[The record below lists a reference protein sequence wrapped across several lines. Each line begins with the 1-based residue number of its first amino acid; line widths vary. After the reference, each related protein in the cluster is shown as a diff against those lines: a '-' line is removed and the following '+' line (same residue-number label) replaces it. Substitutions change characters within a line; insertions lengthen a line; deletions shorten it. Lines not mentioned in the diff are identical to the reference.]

1 MKHEG
6 ELAGLNEVVRK
17 AAEYRNKQDESVRDQ
32 IVANIYNEAEILASA
47 VTSRRGKSID
57 WDRKIDDIVT
67 SRVLGYPLMLV
78 LLGVIFW
85 VTLSG
90 SNVPSNMLA
99 DFFFGLEENLSALV
113 FQTGAPDWLHGLL
126 VLGIYRSL
134 AWVVSVMLPPMAIF
148 FPIFTL
154 LEDLGYLPRVAFNL
168 DRAFKRVGAHGK
180 QALTMSMGFGC
191 NAAGVIAARIID
203 SPRERLIAILTN
215 NFVPCNGRFPAI
227 IAISMIF
234 LAGGVVSM
242 RGTMLAAGMVVL
254 LVLLGISITLFIS
267 WLLSKTL
274 LRGEPSSFTLELPPY
289 RKPQIISVIVRSLI
303 DRTLFVLARAI
314 IVAAPAGALTWIFA
328 NVYIGDL
335 SILGHV
341 AGWLDPFGRVI
352 GLDGIIV
359 LAFIL
364 GLPANEIVVPI
375 MVMSYLAAGSM
386 LEFDSLLAFR
396 QLLLSHNW
404 TMLTALNFMIFSLL
418 HFPCGTTLLTIR
430 KETGSLK
437 WTVLAAVIPTVVAII
452 VCFIIA
458 QTARFAGL
466 V

>member
-1 MKHEG
+1 MTQQFEK
-6 ELAGLNEVVRK
+6 LDDIVNK
-17 AAEYRNKQDESVRDQ
+17 AADFRESQDEGVRDR
-32 IVANIYNEAEILASA
+32 IVSSLYREAENLTAG
-47 VTSRRGKSID
+47 VVSRLSEKKD
-57 WDRKIDDIVT
+57 WDRKIDNIVT
-67 SRVLGYPLMLV
+67 SRIFGYPLMLA

-85 VTLSG
+85 ITLSG
-90 SNVPSNMLA
+90 ANVPSEML
-99 DFFFGLEENLSALV
+99 FNLFSRGEVLLSAS
-113 FQTGAPDWLHGLL
+113 FSRIGAPDWLHGLL
-126 VLGIYRSL
+126 VLGTYRAL

-203 SPRERLIAILTN
+203 SPRERLIAIITN

-234 LAGGVVSM
+234 LAGGIVSVY
-242 RGTMLAAGMVVL
+242 GTMVAAAMVVAL
-254 LVLLGISITLFIS
+254 ILVGISVTLAVS
-267 WLLSKTL
+267 WFLSKTL
-274 LRGEPSSFTLELPPY
+274 LKGEPSSFTLELPPY
-289 RKPQIISVIVRSLI
+289 RKPQIIPVIVRSI
-303 DRTLFVLARAI
+303 FDRTIFVLWRAI
-314 IVAAPAGALTWIFA
+314 IVAAPAGALTWVLA
-328 NVYIGDL
+328 NTYIGDA
-335 SILGHV
+335 SIIAHV
-341 AGWLDPFGRVI
+341 AGWLNPFGLAI
-352 GLDGIIV
+352 GLDGVIV

-386 LEFDSLLAFR
+386 LEFDSLIAFR
-396 QLLLSHNW
+396 ELLLAHNW
-404 TMLTALNFMIFSLL
+404 TLLTALNFMLFSLL
-418 HFPCGTTLLTIR
+418 HFPCGTTLLTIH
-430 KETGSLK
+430 KETGSKK
-437 WTVLAAVIPTVVAII
+437 WTFLSAAFPTIVAIA

-458 QTARFAGL
+458 QAARLLNL

>member
-1 MKHEG
+1 
-6 ELAGLNEVVRK
+6 LTQVTQITDLNEVVRK
-17 AAEYRNKQDESVRDQ
+17 AAEYRETQDESVRDR
-32 IVANIYNEAEILASA
+32 IVSNIYNEAETLASS
-47 VTSRRGKSID
+47 VVSHLERRVD
-57 WDRKIDDIVT
+57 WDRKIDNIVT
-67 SRVLGYPLMLV
+67 SRILGYPLMLA
-78 LLGVIFW
+78 LLGAVFW

-90 SNVPSNMLA
+90 ANVPTDMLA
-99 DFFFGLEENLSALV
+99 NFFFGLEEHLSALF
-113 FQTGAPDWLHGLL
+113 FQFGAPDWLHGLV
-126 VLGIYRSL
+126 VLGTYRAL

-203 SPRERLIAILTN
+203 SPRERMIAILTN

-234 LAGGVVSM
+234 LAGGVISVY
-242 RGTMLAAGMVVL
+242 GTILAAAMVVALILIGISVTL
-254 LVLLGISITLFIS
+254 LVS

-274 LRGEPSSFTLELPPY
+274 LRGEPSTFTLELPPY
-289 RKPQIISVIVRSLI
+289 RKPQIIPVIVRSLF
-303 DRTLFVLARAI
+303 DRTLFVLTRAV

-328 NVYIGDL
+328 NIYIGDL
-335 SILGHV
+335 SVIGYV
-341 AGWLDPFGRVI
+341 AGWLDPFARAI

-396 QLLLSHNW
+396 QLLLSQNW

-437 WTVLAAVIPTVVAII
+437 WTVLAATIPTIVAVL

-458 QTARFAGL
+458 QGARLTGL